1 MAAVKARSFFGGD
14 LLPSIYALFASV
26 DASVEVSVP
35 SLHHCHHSQT
45 THRLLS
51 PMDVGNTPTRVE
63 ELWFSDGGLV
73 VQAEQSLYRVSGA
86 ILAARSPVFKDMLSF
101 TQPPDAETIDGCPV
115 VRLPDSAADVTCFFK
130 AIFDFS

>member
-26 DASVEVSVP
+26 DASIGVSIP
-35 SLHHCHHSQT
+35 FHHCHHSQT
-45 THRLLS
+45 THQVLS
-51 PMDVGNTPTRVE
+51 PMNTPTRVE
-63 ELWFSDGGLV
+63 ELWFADSGLV